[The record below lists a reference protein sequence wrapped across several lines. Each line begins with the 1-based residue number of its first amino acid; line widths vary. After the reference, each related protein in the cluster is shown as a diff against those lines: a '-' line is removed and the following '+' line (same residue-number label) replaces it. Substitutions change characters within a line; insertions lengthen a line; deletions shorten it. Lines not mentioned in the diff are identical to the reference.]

1 MVNSTIEELVLYM
14 YNESN
19 NNRKKEIEKELEENW
34 VLREKFNVIKE
45 SAERLDRMK
54 LQSPREQTISSIMKY
69 ASSGKSKITSI

>member
-14 YNESN
+14 YNETN
-19 NNRKKEIEKELEENW
+19 NDRNRQIERELEENW

-54 LQSPREQTISSIMKY
+54 LESPRPQTVESILKY
-69 ASSGKSKITSI
+69 AATKTSINTI

>member
-19 NNRKKEIEKELEENW
+19 HNRKREIENELEENW

-45 SAERLDRMK
+45 SSERLNGMK
-54 LQSPREQTISSIMKY
+54 LQSPRQQTIDCIMQYANNKSEMSSR
-69 ASSGKSKITSI
+69 

>member
-19 NNRKKEIEKELEENW
+19 NDRNRQIERELEENW

-54 LQSPREQTISSIMKY
+54 LESPRPQTVESILKY
-69 ASSGKSKITSI
+69 AATKTNINSI

>member
-1 MVNSTIEELVLYM
+1 M

-19 NNRKKEIEKELEENW
+19 NDRNRQIERELEENW

-54 LQSPREQTISSIMKY
+54 LESPRPQTIESILKY
-69 ASSGKSKITSI
+69 AATKTNINSI